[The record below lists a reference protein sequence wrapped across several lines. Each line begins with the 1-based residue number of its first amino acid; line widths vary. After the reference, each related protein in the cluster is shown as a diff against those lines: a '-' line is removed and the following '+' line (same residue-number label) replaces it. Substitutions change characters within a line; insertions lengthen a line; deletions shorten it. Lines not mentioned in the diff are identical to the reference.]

1 MHQARRFSLSLT
13 DAQLDALRSAT
24 DATLNVPA
32 AEATERAFGRES
44 ALEVLHG
51 RRVLCEALSHDAE
64 RSVAKARS
72 FDVLTPSPRSTKR
85 RSGRCE
91 GGDGHART

>member
-24 DATLNVPA
+24 DVTLNVPA
-32 AEATERAFGRES
+32 AEATERTFGRES
-44 ALEVLHG
+44 ALEALHG
-51 RRVLCEALSHDAE
+51 RRVLREALSHDAE

-72 FDVLTPSPRSTKR
+72 FGVLIPSPRSTKR

-91 GGDGHART
+91 GRDGHACT